1 MNVPFFVAFGFFV
14 VKNSLP
20 GDGAKP
26 MRKSEKCEKLVF
38 ATFGLELVVAQV
50 FPTKTDGWHF
60 SDFSKIFRGYTG
72 GEGAF
77 PVGSAEC
84 RVGTTNAAVLRLSPR
99 LWRDWR
105 NAEMKTI
112 ENSGNRLFLA
122 GMWGGDIF
130 AAQYTNGRA
139 IPKVFG
145 RAVTFNRFRVRLS
158 LTLPRGLIPVEKIQ
172 VNRA

>member
-50 FPTKTDGWHF
+50 FPTKTDGGHF

-77 PVGSAEC
+77 PAGSVGVQS
-84 RVGTTNAAVLRLSPR
+84 GSHQLSGLKPCFR
-99 LWRDWR
+99 RR
-105 NAEMKTI
+105 R
-112 ENSGNRLFLA
+112 G
-122 GMWGGDIF
+122 
-130 AAQYTNGRA
+130 
-139 IPKVFG
+139 FG
-145 RAVTFNRFRVRLS
+145 ATGYRIKL
-158 LTLPRGLIPVEKIQ
+158 
-172 VNRA
+172 